1 MRPASASCRARP
13 RGGGVAEEQQLGL
26 LVVDEVAAR
35 RGQRLR
41 PAGGDGLAVA
51 GVLDDAHAALAQAVF
66 LPFLGVGGHVH
77 HGVKAQRRHDADAHA
92 QVAGAA
98 HGHGVL
104 AEQRAGLWRRQ
115 QAAVG
120 VGVGQQAVL
129 QRDGLCKGQHFMKTA
144 TGLDGAGHGQ
154 FVITLE
160 IPAAGRRRAAQLLLQ
175 GLRGHQAGLDLPG
188 RIRQLGKQPGQQR
201 RAARQALLRVVD
213 PIQGRR
219 VVGQRAAPAGLSH
232 SSGVRD

>member
-1 MRPASASCRARP
+1 MTPMLMPRLPVLPTVTAYWPNSARACGVASRRRSASA
-13 RGGGVAEEQQLGL
+13 
-26 LVVDEVAAR
+26 
-35 RGQRLR
+35 
-41 PAGGDGLAVA
+41 
-51 GVLDDAHAALAQAVF
+51 
-66 LPFLGVGGHVH
+66 
-77 HGVKAQRRHDADAHA
+77 
-92 QVAGAA
+92 
-98 HGHGVL
+98 
-104 AEQRAGLWRRQ
+104 
-115 QAAVG
+115 
-120 VGVGQQAVL
+120 GQQAVL

-160 IPAAGRRRAAQLLLQ
+160 IPAARRRRAAQLLLQ

>member
-1 MRPASASCRARP
+1 M
-13 RGGGVAEEQQLGL
+13 
-26 LVVDEVAAR
+26 
-35 RGQRLR
+35 
-41 PAGGDGLAVA
+41 
-51 GVLDDAHAALAQAVF
+51 
-66 LPFLGVGGHVH
+66 H
-77 HGVKAQRRHDADAHA
+77 HGVKAQRGRHDADAHA

-98 HGHGVL
+98 HRHGVL
-104 AEQRAGLWRRQ
+104 AEQRAGLWRGQ

-160 IPAAGRRRAAQLLLQ
+160 IPAARRRRAAQLLLQ